1 MQLTSSQRWAFGAVG
16 LAILIACS
24 PQKPDGA
31 PVPLPNEPTL
41 SGAPAGDIVPPPP
54 PVTGGDVIAPGFAG
68 RWAAADTECSDT
80 AKTFDLSAHNFALP
94 GGNACAVTNLQEEH
108 PTGRSA
114 VFSVTADCTAENPA
128 ASDRF
133 MLNFGAADTVMQLQH
148 NDQAPVRLVRCP

>member
-1 MQLTSSQRWAFGAVG
+1 MQLTSSQRWAVGAVG

-80 AKTFDLSAHNFALP
+80 AKTSTFQLTISPFQAGTPARLPISRKSIQPDGRRSSA
-94 GGNACAVTNLQEEH
+94 
-108 PTGRSA
+108 
-114 VFSVTADCTAENPA
+114 
-128 ASDRF
+128 
-133 MLNFGAADTVMQLQH
+133 
-148 NDQAPVRLVRCP
+148 